1 MQASWYS
8 PGSSGQ
14 KLWVITPGVL
24 TTTRFTRLLPL
35 WRMSSRYCS
44 APPTSMV
51 RVTPL
56 LTSVSSVLRA
66 MAGPS
71 DAPLKVMVRLPDTGW
86 PSTTLSTVMVSV
98 RSYQL
103 EV

>member
-1 MQASWYS
+1 
-8 PGSSGQ
+8 
-14 KLWVITPGVL
+14 
-24 TTTRFTRLLPL
+24 
-35 WRMSSRYCS
+35 
-44 APPTSMV
+44 MV

-56 LTSVSSVLRA
+56 LTSASSVLRA

-86 PSTTLSTVMVSV
+86 PSTMLSTVMVSV